1 MFLDELFSKRE
12 RIISAAQKYGASEVK
27 VFGSVIRGE
36 EKENSDVDILVSL
49 PKGYDMFKQRLPLAE
64 ELENIIG
71 KHVDLVIRHELNKH
85 IEKSILN
92 DARDL

>member
-1 MFLDELFSKRE
+1 MLLDELFSKRE
-12 RIISAAQKYGASEVK
+12 RIISAAQKYGASDVK

-36 EKENSDVDILVSL
+36 EKESSDVDILVSL

-64 ELENIIG
+64 ELEFIIG

-85 IEKSILN
+85 LEMSILS
-92 DARDL
+92 DAKDL